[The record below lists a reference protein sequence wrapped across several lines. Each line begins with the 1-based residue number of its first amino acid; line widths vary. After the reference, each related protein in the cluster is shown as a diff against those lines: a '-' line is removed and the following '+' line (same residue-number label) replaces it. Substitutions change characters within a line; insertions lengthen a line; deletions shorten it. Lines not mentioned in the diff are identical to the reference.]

1 MKQLLI
7 DNEKELEVYCLENQI
22 KLFGL
27 FGSFARGEAREDSDI
42 DIIIDF
48 NETKSLMKIGRIQY
62 DLEELLGRPVDL
74 VSIKN
79 IKPALK
85 NNILKDLKVLYGKK
99 NIYSCPLNL
108 SIIS

>member
-1 MKQLLI
+1 MKQFLI
-7 DNEKELEVYCLENQI
+7 DDKEELGNYCRENQI

-27 FGSFARGEAREDSDI
+27 FGSFARGEARADSDI

-62 DLEELLGRPVDL
+62 DLEESLGRPVDL
-74 VSIKN
+74 VSFRS

-99 NIYSCPLNL
+99 
-108 SIIS
+108 